1 MTIKAVIENLW
12 KMKKFYQ
19 MNTEEEN
26 DVIVSAV
33 CYLEI
38 LDDFAEKIN
47 CVSEELVLKNGE
59 EQNGET
65 TRA

>member
-47 CVSEELVLKNGE
+47 CVSEDCVLKNGE